1 MRPSSLH
8 PSTSPMTSLV
18 TKNSLSL
25 HPVFLVVQA
34 PTEKLTANYSY
45 SLQTSTWN
53 GQSARYEQN
62 TIQVNELS
70 SILISIIQVSQ
81 LHVAFVHGSIL

>member
-8 PSTSPMTSLV
+8 PPTSPMTSSV
-18 TKNSLSL
+18 TENSLSL

-45 SLQTSTWN
+45 RQARGMDKVQDLSKIESKSMSL
-53 GQSARYEQN
+53 AVY
-62 TIQVNELS
+62 
-70 SILISIIQVSQ
+70 
-81 LHVAFVHGSIL
+81 

>member
-1 MRPSSLH
+1 M
-8 PSTSPMTSLV
+8 TSPMTSSVV
-18 TKNSLSL
+18 TENSLSL

-45 SLQTSTWN
+45 RQAR
-53 GQSARYEQN
+53 GMDKVQDIRYEQN

-81 LHVAFVHGSIL
+81 LHVAFVHGSVL